1 MYCILELKLIILLI
15 AYIYYTAKL
24 KTVNLKLNAH
34 TVNTIRHVLFASR
47 RVKIDRFPDLWN
59 LLFYLPNLKWPI

>member
-1 MYCILELKLIILLI
+1 MYCILELKRIILLI
-15 AYIYYTAKL
+15 AYIYYTAIL

-34 TVNTIRHVLFASR
+34 IVNTIRHVLFASR
-47 RVKIDRFPDLWN
+47 RVKIDSFPDLWN